1 MIVGLLTLTILII
14 TINIIQETS
23 MYELW
28 AFIEGDWDFL
38 GHYDCAAEAANIALT
53 LTDTYSIK
61 ETD

>member
-1 MIVGLLTLTILII
+1 
-14 TINIIQETS
+14 

-38 GHYDCAAEAANIALT
+38 GNYDCATEAANLALE

-61 ETD
+61 EVE

>member
-1 MIVGLLTLTILII
+1 MNNSISLRLQYI
-14 TINIIQETS
+14 TISYKGDTD

-38 GHYDCAAEAANIALT
+38 GHYDCAAEAANVALT

-61 ETD
+61 ETE